1 MTNLRNDYMIQ
12 FRLDMIYDTIIPT
25 PDTVKVRVHMKSDA
39 FSWERIVFESLYFIK
54 DTFLN
59 ISRLGSDKLLGL
71 RFKFNRIHPAC
82 TLYTQFLP
90 EILEA
95 DTLGFF

>member
-1 MTNLRNDYMIQ
+1 
-12 FRLDMIYDTIIPT
+12 MIYDTIIPT
-25 PDTVKVRVHMKSDA
+25 PDTVKVRGYMKSYA
-39 FSWERIVFESLYFIK
+39 FRWKRIVFESLYFIK
-54 DTFLN
+54 DAFLN
-59 ISRLGSDKLLGL
+59 ISRLCSDKLLGL

-90 EILEA
+90 VILEA